1 MRLARSVLIL
11 LLLAGNARA
20 AVVVRDDGGTNITL
34 KQPARRIVSLS
45 PHNTELLFAAGAGG
59 RVIAAVEYSNFPQQA
74 KSLPLVGSAAAL
86 DIERIAS
93 LKPDLVVAWGSGNPR
108 RQLDAI
114 RQLKIPL
121 FVSEPKTLED
131 IAGTLRRLGALAG
144 TDVDAD
150 KAADNFDQRLTAL
163 RKRYSDKPTVTVFY
177 EVWNQP
183 LMTIGGKHVISQ
195 IIELCGGRNVFADNA
210 QLAPALDAEAVI
222 HANPEVIVA
231 SGMDINR
238 PEWLDAW
245 RQWPSMRASAANNLY
260 AIPPD
265 LLHRQTPRILDGAQ
279 QMCEALESARN
290 KRDATPSR

>member
-131 IAGTLRRLGALAG
+131 IAGT
-144 TDVDAD
+144 
-150 KAADNFDQRLTAL
+150 
-163 RKRYSDKPTVTVFY
+163 
-177 EVWNQP
+177 
-183 LMTIGGKHVISQ
+183 
-195 IIELCGGRNVFADNA
+195 
-210 QLAPALDAEAVI
+210 
-222 HANPEVIVA
+222 
-231 SGMDINR
+231 
-238 PEWLDAW
+238 
-245 RQWPSMRASAANNLY
+245 
-260 AIPPD
+260 
-265 LLHRQTPRILDGAQ
+265 
-279 QMCEALESARN
+279 
-290 KRDATPSR
+290 